1 MTSRRVYNS
10 PFGRKLEL
18 SPERRCFSQSLRT
31 YGKNEFE
38 IVRRVVSRFLHVR
51 VAATRMQG
59 SSLFS
64 LGCSVTSWP
73 RNWPRRCAA
82 VEREKRRWI
91 DRRTTRKK
99 KRGRGFTA
107 TVMKEKE
114 NKERES
120 TRERKKEKESE
131 PWTPMRDEGR
141 NTKNIRAKIT
151 STRCNGFN
159 GSSTCKIFWC
169 WLSFFANSCST
180 APRAGSRIVLLRF
193 RKDKRLWSFFFSQV
207 L

>member
-1 MTSRRVYNS
+1 MNSRWQVGACMTRLS
-10 PFGRKLEL
+10 GRKLEL
-18 SPERRCFSQSLRT
+18 SPERRLFAIPKNVRKKRIWNRPSSSL
-31 YGKNEFE
+31 KIF
-38 IVRRVVSRFLHVR
+38 
-51 VAATRMQG
+51 ACATRMQG